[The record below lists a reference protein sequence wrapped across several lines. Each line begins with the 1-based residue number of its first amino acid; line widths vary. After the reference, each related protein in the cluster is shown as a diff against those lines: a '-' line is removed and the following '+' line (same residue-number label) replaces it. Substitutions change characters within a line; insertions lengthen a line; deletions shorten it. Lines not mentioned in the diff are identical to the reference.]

1 MDKKLVTIILA
12 IALIACFFLAWF
24 SFFGITIS
32 AYDMIFSRGG
42 NDWQRY
48 LLLIIPA
55 SGVLLFFGAIN
66 NGSYMLGRGLL
77 SWLPLLTLIYVLII
91 RPVVDGSPFGDVV
104 KALGKGYG
112 VGLWIALVASLVLA
126 FYNPKR

>member
-12 IALIACFFLAWF
+12 IALIVSFFLAWF
-24 SFFGITIS
+24 SFFGINIS
-32 AYDMIFSRGG
+32 GYDMVFSKG
-42 NDWQRY
+42 NDDWQRY
-48 LLLIIPA
+48 LVLLIPI
-55 SGVLLFFGAIN
+55 SGILLLIGALN
-66 NGSYMLGRGLL
+66 NGNYIPGRGLL

-91 RPVVDGSPFGDVV
+91 SQVVAGAAFGDTL

-112 VGLWIALVASLVLA
+112 IGLWVTIITSLVLA